1 MSVLSRTSIA
11 AGRDVGRHVWKCQ
24 GVCSHQDAG
33 ARVRRAV
40 DSPSATLTTWTRP
53 TSWRWRCSRHRQRS
67 SLYKAGRHFPVAPN
81 MSSPVGESSFTSS
94 SFSDWTELGEFP
106 YQRVPLPVFRAVL
119 GSHAAE
125 LRLLACSSLLLLF
138 LRVAPGGPHLA
149 KHGALSLPPGPR
161 GPAREPFP
169 ELLPA
174 KS

>member
-1 MSVLSRTSIA
+1 MSALSRTSIP

-24 GVCSHQDAG
+24 GVCSRRDAG

-40 DSPSATLTTWTRP
+40 GSPSATLTSWTDPRAGAGAGSAP
-53 TSWRWRCSRHRQRS
+53 GTGREALS
-67 SLYKAGRHFPVAPN
+67 KAGRHFPVAPN

-106 YQRVPLPVFRAVL
+106 YQHVPLPVFRAVL

-138 LRVAPGGPHLA
+138 LRVVPGGPHLA
-149 KHGALSLPPGPR
+149 KHGALSPPPVPR
-161 GPAREPFP
+161 GPAREPV
-169 ELLPA
+169 
-174 KS
+174 S